1 MAGELAGEAA
11 GELAGA
17 GAAEPGGNRRGRRAK
32 EEILDAT
39 ARVMALRG
47 YAATTISTITAETG
61 LPRSAIYHHFRSK
74 GGLLS
79 AVMARGARDFF
90 AAMRTAHR
98 DPPEGGSHRE
108 RMAWYLDR
116 TAEVLAAQPDF
127 MRLHF
132 LLLLSDEATEAEVAE
147 MNRRVR
153 DEARAHIR
161 AMISAV
167 FADRG
172 PRPPGRSPRNSTTS
186 PSPASTAPS
195 SPPRP
200 TRNAPSPPRRP
211 ASPTPSSPS
220 ARRPLP
226 DTRGFPDSR
235 VDHPPG
241 RSGRSGGQWR
251 RRSASWAARTVG
263 AWASEGPYQV
273 RWRPSRRAYGRPG
286 KASGPSVAV
295 KR

>member
-1 MAGELAGEAA
+1 M
-11 GELAGA
+11 
-17 GAAEPGGNRRGRRAK
+17 AEPGGNRRGRRSK

-61 LPRSAIYHHFRSK
+61 LPRSAIYHHFHSK

-167 FADRG
+167 FTDQGPETARAVAEELDHFTLAGFDGAFLTSQAD
-172 PRPPGRSPRNSTTS
+172 PE
-186 PSPASTAPS
+186 
-195 SPPRP
+195 
-200 TRNAPSPPRRP
+200 
-211 ASPTPSSPS
+211 
-220 ARRPLP
+220 
-226 DTRGFPDSR
+226 
-235 VDHPPG
+235 
-241 RSGRSGGQWR
+241 
-251 RRSASWAARTVG
+251 RTVATQTARLADALVALG
-263 AWASEGPYQV
+263 EATAVHHKGLSRQ
-273 RWRPSRRAYGRPG
+273 PS
-286 KASGPSVAV
+286 
-295 KR
+295 